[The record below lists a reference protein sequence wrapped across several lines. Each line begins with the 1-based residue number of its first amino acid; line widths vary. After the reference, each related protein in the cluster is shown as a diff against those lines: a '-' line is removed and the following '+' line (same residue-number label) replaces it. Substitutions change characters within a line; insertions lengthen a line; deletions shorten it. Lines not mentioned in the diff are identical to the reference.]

1 MAKNLEIQKEC
12 LPLHSQS
19 RMIATTSRSGAV
31 VARWAHNPK
40 VVSSSLASATIQR
53 LFLSKRQPFLFS
65 MRSLPSSS
73 PSSRRR
79 TECSF
84 FANFVAKKKPFGGP
98 PGYQILIF
106 FCMRIYILCA
116 AKKKIRYARLLRKN
130 KGTWV
135 KISLPVPINF
145 VACRFSRRCPWF
157 FTPMAMFFSTPTA
170 AVRRD
175 EPRTPNSL
183 WHSG

>member
-1 MAKNLEIQKEC
+1 MNSTKIEKRRWYALCKPSVFSKITKKMAKNLEIQKEC

-40 VVSSSLASATIQR
+40 VVSSSLASATTQR
-53 LFLSKRQPFLFS
+53 LFLSKRQPFLFFHALAPHLAIQQTAHRMQLFLCQS
-65 MRSLPSSS
+65 HWKKSLLEDRPAI
-73 PSSRRR
+73 RYW
-79 TECSF
+79 F
-84 FANFVAKKKPFGGP
+84 
-98 PGYQILIF
+98 F

-130 KGTWV
+130 KGTCV

-145 VACRFSRRCPWF
+145 VARRFKFCCPSF
-157 FTPMAMFFSTPTA
+157 
-170 AVRRD
+170 
-175 EPRTPNSL
+175 
-183 WHSG
+183 

>member
-1 MAKNLEIQKEC
+1 MFIQKLF

-19 RMIATTSRSGAV
+19 RMIATISRSGAV

-53 LFLSKRQPFLFS
+53 LFLSKRQPFSFF
-65 MRSLPSSS
+65 MRSLPSS

-79 TECSF
+79 TECRDF
-84 FANFVAKKKPFGGP
+84 FCQFCCKKKSLLEAARLSDIDF
-98 PGYQILIF
+98 F

-130 KGTWV
+130 KGTCV

-145 VACRFSRRCPWF
+145 VARSDKFRCPSF
-157 FTPMAMFFSTPTA
+157 
-170 AVRRD
+170 
-175 EPRTPNSL
+175 
-183 WHSG
+183 

>member
-1 MAKNLEIQKEC
+1 MNSTKIEKRRWYALCKPSVFSKITKKMAKNLEIQKEC

-19 RMIATTSRSGAV
+19 RMIATKSRSGAV

-84 FANFVAKKKPFGGP
+84 FG
-98 PGYQILIF
+98 Q
-106 FCMRIYILCA
+106 FCC
-116 AKKKIRYARLLRKN
+116 KKIRYARLLRKN
-130 KGTWV
+130 KGTCV

-145 VACRFSRRCPWF
+145 VARGFKFCCPSF
-157 FTPMAMFFSTPTA
+157 
-170 AVRRD
+170 
-175 EPRTPNSL
+175 
-183 WHSG
+183 